1 MALLAGTVEQLDAGI
16 GGVIHIVGEAGIGKS
31 RLLAEA
37 RELSG
42 GAGHLVLSG
51 RATEFERDYPFAA
64 FVDALDPFFD
74 ADPAEWIDDLGRER
88 AHELAAI
95 LPSLAFRDGEA
106 PAVSQAERFRA
117 YDAARVLLER
127 LGERR
132 PLVLA
137 LDDLHWSD
145 AASIELISHLLRRPP
160 RGPVLILM
168 AYRPPHASPQLA
180 TVLEAA
186 QRNSSDEHLSEVLE
200 LGPLSSDECELLLGS
215 QLDGATRERLCRD
228 SGGNP
233 FYLEQLAR
241 TAGKSVA
248 SAGGSA
254 DSIDRSVP
262 VAVAAS
268 IAGELEVLSDGA
280 RELLSAAA
288 VVGEP
293 FDPALAAAVANLP
306 EAEALEGIDELSA
319 ADLVRPTAVAREF
332 RFRHPIL
339 RRAVYESA
347 PPGWR
352 INAHRAAASA
362 LRERGAPA
370 YDRAH
375 HVEQYAA
382 PGDLEAIDV
391 LEEAGHAVAA
401 RAPGPAANWF
411 EAGLRLVPPG
421 HTYKARRIE
430 LLIPMAIALGAV
442 GRLEESSEA
451 LRKVLELWSRGPSTE
466 RAGVVWFA
474 ALLEMLQANPARA
487 ETMLLDSLWE
497 LPDAGSSDA
506 TRMKCGLALSA
517 YFKADWEQM
526 ARWSRRALEEGRDL
540 PPADRANASAALALA
555 EYGRRHIGAARAH
568 AEKAA
573 ELVDRLPDEQLAQR
587 AEAIVFLGWAQHALG
602 HNREVVHNMDRAIAL
617 ARDHGQGHLMASTF
631 LIKGAALAWRGE
643 LAAAAAACD
652 SAVQTA
658 LLSSDALFSTWAF
671 QTACWVEILRGDLQL
686 AVQHGEQAMA
696 TGASIASP
704 WSTMPPWLLAAA
716 WLELGEVERARELLF
731 RSGKGPELSP
741 FPMYAPGSFETLT
754 RLELQSGN
762 LEQAEKWSR
771 EAEQAGEELGVG
783 VQLAEGRR
791 AGARVLLAAGRW
803 EEAAERALSSVAAAE
818 EVESPVEAAR
828 SRLIAGR
835 ALAEG
840 GSRDVAVGELSS
852 AAAQFSACG
861 ALRLRDEAA
870 AELRRLG
877 ERVAP
882 AIAPAANGN
891 GVLGLTSRQLE
902 VAQLVT
908 SGKTNREIAAR
919 LFLSEKGVESHLRR
933 IFDKLDVSSRAALAA
948 MVERSHSNGE
958 H

>member
-1 MALLAGTVEQLDAGI
+1 M
-16 GGVIHIVGEAGIGKS
+16 IHIVGEAGIGKS

-37 RELSG
+37 RELAG

-51 RATEFERDYPFAA
+51 RATEFERDYPFGA

-74 ADPAEWIDDLGRER
+74 GDAAEWIDDLGRER

-95 LPSLAFRDGEA
+95 LPSLAIRNGDA

-180 TVLEAA
+180 AVLEAA
-186 QRNSSDEHLSEVLE
+186 QRNSSDEHLSQALE
-200 LGPLSSDECELLLGS
+200 LGPLSSDECELFLGP

-233 FYLEQLAR
+233 FYLEQLVR

-248 SAGGSA
+248 AGGA
-254 DSIDRSVP
+254 DSIDRGVP

-268 IAGELEVLSDGA
+268 IAGELEGLGDGA

-293 FDPALAAAVANLP
+293 FDPALAAAVADLP
-306 EAEALEGIDELSA
+306 EADALEGIDELSA
-319 ADLVRPTAVAREF
+319 VDLVRPTAVAREF

-352 INAHRAAASA
+352 IKAHRAAASA

-370 YDRAH
+370 YLRAH

-411 EAGLRLVPPG
+411 DAGLRLVPPG
-421 HTYKARRIE
+421 PTYKARRIE

-442 GRLEESSEA
+442 GRLEESSKA
-451 LRKVLELWSRGPSTE
+451 LHKVLELWSRGPSTE

-487 ETMLLDSLWE
+487 ETMLLDGLWE

-517 YFKADWEQM
+517 YFEADWEQM
-526 ARWSRRALEEGRDL
+526 APLVAARLGGGQDL
-540 PPADRANASAALALA
+540 PLADRANA
-555 EYGRRHIGAARAH
+555 
-568 AEKAA
+568 
-573 ELVDRLPDEQLAQR
+573 
-587 AEAIVFLGWAQHALG
+587 
-602 HNREVVHNMDRAIAL
+602 
-617 ARDHGQGHLMASTF
+617 
-631 LIKGAALAWRGE
+631 GAALARRVRPPQHRGRPRPRR
-643 LAAAAAACD
+643 
-652 SAVQTA
+652 
-658 LLSSDALFSTWAF
+658 
-671 QTACWVEILRGDLQL
+671 RG
-686 AVQHGEQAMA
+686 G
-696 TGASIASP
+696 
-704 WSTMPPWLLAAA
+704 
-716 WLELGEVERARELLF
+716 
-731 RSGKGPELSP
+731 
-741 FPMYAPGSFETLT
+741 
-754 RLELQSGN
+754 
-762 LEQAEKWSR
+762 
-771 EAEQAGEELGVG
+771 
-783 VQLAEGRR
+783 
-791 AGARVLLAAGRW
+791 
-803 EEAAERALSSVAAAE
+803 
-818 EVESPVEAAR
+818 
-828 SRLIAGR
+828 
-835 ALAEG
+835 
-840 GSRDVAVGELSS
+840 
-852 AAAQFSACG
+852 
-861 ALRLRDEAA
+861 
-870 AELRRLG
+870 
-877 ERVAP
+877 
-882 AIAPAANGN
+882 
-891 GVLGLTSRQLE
+891 
-902 VAQLVT
+902 
-908 SGKTNREIAAR
+908 
-919 LFLSEKGVESHLRR
+919 
-933 IFDKLDVSSRAALAA
+933 
-948 MVERSHSNGE
+948 
-958 H
+958 